1 VVIYYALTNFYGL
14 LGVDPQSNLRWEF
27 PLSYGIVAVI
37 GIIWALILRV
47 ARPRDYQAIGLGQR
61 AVAAEVQS
69 ADPYPYER
77 IR

>member
-1 VVIYYALTNFYGL
+1 V
-14 LGVDPQSNLRWEF
+14 
-27 PLSYGIVAVI
+27 
-37 GIIWALILRV
+37 WALILRV

-61 AVAAEVQS
+61 AIAAEVQA